1 MYVNEQLIKTV
12 LVSSLLY
19 QLELLFVELS
29 FFIIFEVF
37 SRQTT
42 FIVKAR

>member
-1 MYVNEQLIKTV
+1 MYVNKQLIKTV

-19 QLELLFVELS
+19 QLELFVELS

-42 FIVKAR
+42 FTVKAR